1 VINTYSK
8 FALFNYG
15 FRPFFLLA
23 GLYAV
28 IAMLIWLTIHII
40 GIWPIGTPT
49 SYLWHAHEMLFGFV
63 GAAIAGFLLTAVP
76 SWTGQRGFSGL
87 PLIILVVVWLGG
99 RLVFP
104 FYAHLP
110 SVFIAIV
117 DLAFFPVLG
126 LMLTPSLIKGKSR
139 NLVFLLFLLFLFS
152 ANLIF
157 HMALVQNNVVFA
169 SYGLLFGI
177 NIVLLIITIIGGR
190 IVPAFTL
197 SAIRRTDD
205 TFVIM
210 PFPALDRIAIASIL
224 LVLITDLIWPYSTAA
239 GWLAL
244 FAALIHTARFA
255 RWQTLRGLGE
265 AIVWILHIG
274 YAWVI
279 IGLALKGLFLLTG
292 AIFGAAWMH
301 AFTTGA
307 FATMILAVMTRAAL
321 GHTGRPLIAPPLI
334 VVSYVLLTLATIV
347 RVSGPVF
354 PEVYLYNIAVSGVL
368 WIGAFILFLV
378 VYTPILIGPRA
389 DGKPG

>member
-1 VINTYSK
+1 MNTYSK

-40 GIWPIGTPT
+40 GIWPISTPT

-63 GAAIAGFLLTAVP
+63 SAAIAGFLLTAVP

-104 FYAHLP
+104 FYGHLP

-205 TFVIM
+205 TFVIT

-244 FAALIHTARFA
+244 FAALIHTVRFA
-255 RWQTLRGLGE
+255 RWKTLQGLGE

-274 YAWVI
+274 YAWII

-292 AIFGAAWMH
+292 VIFGAAWLH
-301 AFTTGA
+301 AITTGA

-368 WIGAFILFLV
+368 WIGAFALFLV